1 MKEETLNKYF
11 RPVLSALG
19 YYKTKSAIKMH
30 FYLKRLRREDAVKR
44 VQIDAAIVLLPEG
57 MLKRDNELVVS
68 LTSYSHRITD
78 TLPYTLYSLLTQ
90 EVLPGRIAV
99 YLSKDEVSSETLP
112 EMLKKLEKCGV
123 EFYYVKD
130 TRSYKKLIPAL
141 QMFPDSPILTV
152 DDDTY
157 YDKRLINSYLS
168 AYRQSNKKT
177 VLGTNG
183 RMVTRD
189 QNGKLKPYSKWEKL
203 NESNHDTMEISFYG
217 VGGCLYP
224 PHAFDEEVLREDL
237 FTMMAPT
244 ADDLWF
250 WVMEQ
255 RGGLKTQLLP
265 NYRSLCN
272 IPVDRTIMFELD
284 RPDCLTALNDRQG
297 ANDGQL
303 NLLLKYYRLDDIVGR
318 YP

>member
-1 MKEETLNKYF
+1 MNEKLLNKYI

-19 YYKTKSAIKMH
+19 YYKTKAAIKMH
-30 FYLKRLRREDAVKR
+30 FYLKHLRREDAAKR
-44 VQIDAAIVLLPEG
+44 VQIDVAIALLPDE
-57 MLKRDNELVVS
+57 MLTRDNELVVS
-68 LTSYSHRITD
+68 LTSYGHRITD

-90 EVLPGRIAV
+90 EVLPGRIVV
-99 YLSKDEVSSETLP
+99 YLSKDEVCGDSLP
-112 EMLKKLEKCGV
+112 DILKKLEKCGV

-141 QMFPDSPILTV
+141 PMFPDSPILTV
-152 DDDTY
+152 DDDMY
-157 YDKRLINSYLS
+157 YDKRLVNSYLS
-168 AYRQSNKKT
+168 AYRMSNKRT
-177 VLGTNG
+177 VLGTIG
-183 RMVTRD
+183 RMVTRGED
-189 QNGKLKPYSKWEKL
+189 GNLKPYSEWENL
-203 NESNHDTMEISFYG
+203 NESNHEAMDISFYG

-224 PHAFDEEVLREDL
+224 PHVFDEEVLREDL
-237 FTMMAPT
+237 FTQMAPT

-255 RGGLKTQLLP
+255 RCGVRTQLLQ

-272 IPVDRTIMFELD
+272 IPVDRTTMFELD

-303 NLLLKYYRLDDIVGR
+303 KTLIEYYEIL
-318 YP
+318 